1 MTIRGWMHAWVSP
14 AAFITNWVTLAIV
27 IVFSVLFFVSACL
40 VALKGLTSGSL
51 EGTIP
56 LTWPANE
63 VETMPVNLQLDQMSF
78 ADKMEAMELLW
89 ADISKQPDELP
100 SPAWHR
106 EVLEERRK
114 LVEEGKVKFIDWDTA
129 MAELREELRGNSST

>member
-1 MTIRGWMHAWVSP
+1 
-14 AAFITNWVTLAIV
+14 
-27 IVFSVLFFVSACL
+27 
-40 VALKGLTSGSL
+40 
-51 EGTIP
+51 
-56 LTWPANE
+56 
-63 VETMPVNLQLDQMSF
+63 MPVNLQLDQMSF